1 MFGECAFVISDST
14 ETLDQFAPMLLKGH
28 RGLQD
33 WVLSRKPLLVIP
45 VWDNNKTGG
54 VLRDLSLIS
63 PTKIPKS
70 TARILCFNLELGK
83 LIAPDEPKLFTP
95 LFFEV
100 LGDKEKLME
109 WAVDEGLLIGGVELK
124 PMEGAG

>member
-1 MFGECAFVISDST
+1 MITSIFFQIEHDDERQTCAFVISDST
-14 ETLDQFAPMLLKGH
+14 ETLDQFASLMLKGH

-45 VWDNNKTGG
+45 VWENDKTGG

-70 TARILCFNLELGK
+70 C
-83 LIAPDEPKLFTP
+83 
-95 LFFEV
+95 
-100 LGDKEKLME
+100 
-109 WAVDEGLLIGGVELK
+109 LLYTS
-124 PMEGAG
+124 PSPRDS